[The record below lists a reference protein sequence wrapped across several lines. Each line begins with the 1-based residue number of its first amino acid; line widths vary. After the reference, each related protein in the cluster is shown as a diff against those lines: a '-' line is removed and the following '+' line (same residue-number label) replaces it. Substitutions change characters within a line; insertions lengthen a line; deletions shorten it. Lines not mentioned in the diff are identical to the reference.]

1 MATFTDIYKNE
12 LKSKG
17 VLSSLGSAV
26 VGRTKERMDPR
37 NILFGGKGMFAATG
51 QKIFG
56 KGFSAIPKKLEKEES
71 SSNQEIVG
79 LLKDN
84 GDRLNVIG
92 KNTMPLRAIARD
104 MNVMRQNTVKL
115 VKLAGGNAATK
126 ADMFFRKQGEE
137 ETAYENALKKE
148 GTKPEPV
155 AGEKE
160 DKKSWLQSLFSPLL
174 TIATTIAGKLSKIL
188 TPVLDMFGMI
198 KNVFSSPLK
207 ILLSLGGTILK
218 AGRFQIG
225 RAHV

>member
-71 SSNQEIVG
+71 SSNEEIVG

-126 ADMFFRKQGEE
+126 AE
-137 ETAYENALKKE
+137 
-148 GTKPEPV
+148 
-155 AGEKE
+155 
-160 DKKSWLQSLFSPLL
+160 
-174 TIATTIAGKLSKIL
+174 
-188 TPVLDMFGMI
+188 
-198 KNVFSSPLK
+198 
-207 ILLSLGGTILK
+207 
-218 AGRFQIG
+218 IG